1 MGDFGVNGRDRVR
14 SRSGQAWQAGECLLI
29 VFGRSDGCRRVGAGK
44 VKQEQEACRRWLA
57 TCDFLS
63 LRSWWRLLLIDERL
77 SVSAKVT
84 ERAVI
89 RCGLWIER
97 WPKSSQVCDLGTVLD
112 RI

>member
-1 MGDFGVNGRDRVR
+1 MGGFGVNGRDRVR

-29 VFGRSDGCRRVGAGK
+29 AFGRSDGCRRVGVGK

-57 TCDFLS
+57 TRDFLL

-84 ERAVI
+84 ERA
-89 RCGLWIER
+89 
-97 WPKSSQVCDLGTVLD
+97 SD
-112 RI
+112 